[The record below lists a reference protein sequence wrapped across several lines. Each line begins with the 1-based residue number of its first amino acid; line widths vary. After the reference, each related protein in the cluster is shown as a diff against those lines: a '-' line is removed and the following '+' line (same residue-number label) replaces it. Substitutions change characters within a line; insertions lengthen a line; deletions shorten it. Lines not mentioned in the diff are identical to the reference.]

1 MIYLHSICLNEEEHP
16 QGFPFNIPCIRSLE
30 EMVFKSPVTFF
41 VGENGS
47 GKSTL
52 LEAIACGLQ
61 TPAIGSADVSQDD
74 TLESQR
80 MLAQHLKF
88 NRKGIPRVKLFFR
101 AEDSFGFTQKIKNM
115 LQDLSGME
123 KEFEEDIKGTYGLN
137 LAKGVV
143 RGQAQLLQN
152 KYGENPD
159 GRSHGESFI
168 HFFQERVHPK
178 GLYLLDEPE
187 TPLSPIHQLTL
198 LAIIKEKIDEGC
210 QFIIATHSPMLMAF
224 PGAQILSLDQNPIR
238 ELPWEEVEHV
248 RLMKHFFQNPERYL
262 QRLFSS

>member
-1 MIYLHSICLNEEEHP
+1 
-16 QGFPFNIPCIRSLE
+16 
-30 EMVFKSPVTFF
+30 
-41 VGENGS
+41 GS

-80 MLAQHLKF
+80 MLAKHLKF

-123 KEFEEDIKGTYGLN
+123 KEFEEDIKGSYGLN

-159 GRSHGESFI
+159 GRSHGESFF
-168 HFFQERVHPK
+168 HFFKERVHPK

-224 PGAQILSLDQNPIR
+224 PGVQILSLDQNPIR

-248 RLMKHFFQNPERYL
+248 RLMKDFFQSPQRYL

>member
-1 MIYLHSICLNEEEHP
+1 
-16 QGFPFNIPCIRSLE
+16 
-30 EMVFKSPVTFF
+30 
-41 VGENGS
+41 
-47 GKSTL
+47 
-52 LEAIACGLQ
+52 
-61 TPAIGSADVSQDD
+61 
-74 TLESQR
+74 
-80 MLAQHLKF
+80 
-88 NRKGIPRVKLFFR
+88 
-101 AEDSFGFTQKIKNM
+101 
-115 LQDLSGME
+115 ME
-123 KEFEEDIKGTYGLN
+123 KEFEEDIKGSYGLN

-168 HFFQERVHPK
+168 HFFEERVHPE

-210 QFIIATHSPMLMAF
+210 QFLIAIHSPMLMAF

-238 ELPWEEVEHV
+238 ELPWEEVEHA
-248 RLMKHFFQNPERYL
+248 RLMKDFFQNPQRYL